1 MLPQATIKQ
10 ARLAAAHDGV
20 VELIVCL
27 EYENG
32 GTSEISLDQ
41 VAGAALMKLCA
52 ANSLGELTGKSWE
65 TVREA
70 LQASYNRF
78 Q

>member
-1 MLPQATIKQ
+1 MHATIKQ

-20 VELIVCL
+20 AELIVCL
-27 EYENG
+27 EYANG

-41 VAGAALMKLCA
+41 TAGAALMKLCA
-52 ANSLGELTGKSWE
+52 ANSLAELSGQSWE
-65 TVREA
+65 LVKEA
-70 LQASYNRF
+70 LQVSYNRF

>member
-1 MLPQATIKQ
+1 MSQAIIKQ

-20 VELIVCL
+20 AELIVCL
-27 EYENG
+27 EYANG

-41 VAGAALMKLCA
+41 TAGAALMELCA
-52 ANSLGELTGKSWE
+52 AKSLAELTGQSWE
-65 TVREA
+65 HVREA
-70 LQASYNRF
+70 LQISYNRF

>member
-1 MLPQATIKQ
+1 VLPQARIKQ

-41 VAGAALMKLCA
+41 VAGAALMKICA
-52 ANSLGELTGKSWE
+52 ASSLGELAGQPWE
-65 TVREA
+65 AVKDA